1 MITNNWHALHE
12 YFLITIEP
20 LNCHIDR
27 TIQQVCTS
35 FQLSHRVFLGLSAWI
50 IHVQRKCLFLWTLQ
64 TIHWLIFLHVQADH
78 DGRKQF
84 LRSMQ
89 KILWSREVMQRKP
102 RKSFLKLS
110 LRKHPFLL
118 ALRPLGMF
126 REEERLRLSSRN
138 SILMMQINVYIINP
152 VVMGFQIQ
160 NCPILHVFWS
170 ILVKCCVHLPT
181 SSGSKTQRLLLENSI
196 FHKYWLFC

>member
-1 MITNNWHALHE
+1 MITNNWHALQE
-12 YFLITIEP
+12 YFLITKEP
-20 LNCHIDR
+20 LNSHIDR

-35 FQLSHRVFLGLSAWI
+35 FQLSHRVFLGLSASI

-89 KILWSREVMQRKP
+89 KILWSREVMQQKP

-118 ALRPLGMF
+118 ALCRWGCFARRNVCDSAAEISYLWRKSMF
-126 REEERLRLSSRN
+126 
-138 SILMMQINVYIINP
+138 
-152 VVMGFQIQ
+152 
-160 NCPILHVFWS
+160 
-170 ILVKCCVHLPT
+170 T
-181 SSGSKTQRLLLENSI
+181 
-196 FHKYWLFC
+196 

>member
-1 MITNNWHALHE
+1 MFNIVNDNKQLTRFTWVFSHHHRS
-12 YFLITIEP
+12 IE
-20 LNCHIDR
+20 LSHWSHDV
-27 TIQQVCTS
+27 QEVCTS
-35 FQLSHRVFLGLSAWI
+35 FQLSHRVFLGLSALI

-118 ALRPLGMF
+118 ALR
-126 REEERLRLSSRN
+126 RWDVSRGGTSATQQQKFHTYDTN
-138 SILMMQINVYIINP
+138 Q
-152 VVMGFQIQ
+152 
-160 NCPILHVFWS
+160 CLHN
-170 ILVKCCVHLPT
+170 K
-181 SSGSKTQRLLLENSI
+181 SGSHGVPNTKLSNFTCLLVNFGKVLCSSAN
-196 FHKYWLFC
+196 KLWQ